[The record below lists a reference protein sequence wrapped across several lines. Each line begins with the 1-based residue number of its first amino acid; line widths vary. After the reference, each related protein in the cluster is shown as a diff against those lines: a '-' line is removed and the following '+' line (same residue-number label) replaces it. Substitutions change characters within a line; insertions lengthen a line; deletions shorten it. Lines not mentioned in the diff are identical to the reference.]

1 MFASHKHDGGRKM
14 NVLDT
19 IDPIMWTYV
28 LLATICNM
36 LTKDKLKKKRRFILL
51 TLAYGAGKSLW
62 QNNYEVLLAVSVV
75 VMCLN
80 LCWEEECWKERRKKD

>member
-1 MFASHKHDGGRKM
+1 M
-14 NVLDT
+14 NVLEI

-28 LLATICNM
+28 LLATICNA
-36 LTKDKLKKKRRFILL
+36 LTKDELKKKRRFILL

>member
-1 MFASHKHDGGRKM
+1 MI
-14 NVLDT
+14 

-28 LLATICNM
+28 LLATICNA
-36 LTKDKLKKKRRFILL
+36 LTKDELKKKRRLILL
-51 TLAYGAGKSLW
+51 TLVYGACESLW
-62 QNNYEVLLAVSVV
+62 QYNYEILRTVSVV